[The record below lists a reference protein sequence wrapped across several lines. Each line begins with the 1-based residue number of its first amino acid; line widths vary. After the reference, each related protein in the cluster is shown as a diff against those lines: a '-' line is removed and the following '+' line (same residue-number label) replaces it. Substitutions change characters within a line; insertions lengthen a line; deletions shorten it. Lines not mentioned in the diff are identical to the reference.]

1 MPAVDE
7 PELNPSA
14 AQATVIV
21 DELIRAGVRHVV
33 LCPGSRN
40 APLSF
45 ALHAADAAGSLVLH
59 VRIDE
64 RSAGFLALGLS
75 KGQALD
81 GPRTG
86 YAAVVC
92 TSGTAVA
99 NLHPAMLEAAHS
111 DEPIV
116 LLSADRP
123 PEQVGSGASQTT
135 RQHGIFEPAVSTVDL
150 PVAERRPGQNAIWRG
165 LLSRALG
172 AARGPVHLNVPF
184 REPLVPS
191 GSAWPDSLDGRR
203 DGGPWTRLT
212 PAATA
217 EVRSRSFPAR
227 TLLVIGTATFPAA
240 RQAAEVAAR
249 VGWPVIAEPGGEQGA
264 VAAGADVLRHGALLV
279 AAELPER
286 LRPDAVVVVGRPT
299 LGRGVQRLL
308 REAPEVH
315 LIADS
320 TGYADPQYVASS
332 VAPVLAAHGEP
343 DPAWSASWLAADKL
357 AAQVV
362 ESTLA
367 AHSWPTGLQVGRD
380 LLSALPAGST
390 LFLGS
395 SNVVRDVE
403 LAAVGRADISIV
415 VSRGLAG
422 IDGSISTAA
431 GLSLGSGRPGYALL
445 GDLTFLHEVGGL
457 LIGPA
462 ERRPDLTV
470 VVLNDD
476 GGGIFS
482 LLEQGSAEYTGSF
495 ERVFGTPHGAEL
507 APLCAGFGV
516 PFVRADSPQTL
527 SGALGRPSGLRVV
540 EVRADRAGLRD
551 LHAQLRDAVADA
563 LR

>member
-1 MPAVDE
+1 M
-7 PELNPSA
+7 NPSA

-21 DELIRAGVRHVV
+21 DELVRAGVRHVV

-45 ALHAADAAGSLVLH
+45 ALHAAEETGALSLH

-64 RSAGFLALGLS
+64 RSAGFLTLGLS
-75 KGQALD
+75 KGLALD

-99 NLHPAMLEAAHS
+99 NLHPAVLEATHS

-116 LLSADRP
+116 LLTADRP

-135 RQHGIFEPAVSTVDL
+135 RQHGIFEPAVSTVDF

-191 GSAWPDSLDGRR
+191 GSAWPDSLAGRR

-212 PAATA
+212 PVATPPA
-217 EVRSRSFPAR
+217 PARSFPAR

-286 LRPDAVVVVGRPT
+286 LHPEAVVVVGRPT

-320 TGYADPQYVASS
+320 IGYADPQYVATS
-332 VAPVLAAHGEP
+332 VAPALAAAGGEP

-357 AAQVV
+357 AAQAV
-362 ESTLA
+362 EAALA
-367 AHSWPTGLQVGRD
+367 ARPWPTGLQVGRD
-380 LLSALPAGST
+380 LMSAVPAGST

-403 LAAVGRADISIV
+403 LAAAGRADVSVV

-431 GLSLGSGRPGYALL
+431 GISLGSGRPGYALL

-462 ERRPDLTV
+462 ERRPDLSI

-482 LLEQGSAEYTGSF
+482 LLEQGSAEYAGSF
-495 ERVFGTPHGAEL
+495 ERVFGTPHGADL
-507 APLCAGFGV
+507 AALCAGYAV
-516 PFVRADSPQTL
+516 PFVRADSATTL
-527 SGALGRPSGLRVV
+527 SAALSPPSGLRVV
-540 EVRADRAGLRD
+540 EVRTERAGLRD
-551 LHAQLRDAVADA
+551 LHAHLRDAVADA